1 MTKSS
6 QELQMWES
14 DETLGFPLRKY
25 LETKLAS
32 AKIDKDEF
40 ILSEYFDALDVE
52 DSYHLG
58 ELNGEI
64 GALEGLLKDFPLLNF
79 VKKGE

>member
-1 MTKSS
+1 MTKYGDVFGV
-6 QELQMWES
+6 LES
-14 DETLGFPLRKY
+14 LRKY

-32 AKIDKDEF
+32 AKIDKDEL
-40 ILSEYFDALDVE
+40 ILSEYFDAYDVE

-64 GALEGLLKDFPLLNF
+64 GALEELLKDSPLLNF
-79 VKKGE
+79 IKKGE

>member
-1 MTKSS
+1 MTKYGDVFGVI
-6 QELQMWES
+6 ES
-14 DETLGFPLRKY
+14 LRKY

-32 AKIDKDEF
+32 AKIDKDEL

-52 DSYHLG
+52 DSYQLG
-58 ELNGEI
+58 QLNGEI
-64 GALEGLLKDFPLLNF
+64 GALEELLKDFPLLNF

>member
-6 QELQMWES
+6 QELQMWET
-14 DETLGFPLRKY
+14 DETLRFSLRKR

-32 AKIDKDEF
+32 AKIDKDEL
-40 ILSEYFDALDVE
+40 ILSEYFDAFDVE
-52 DSYHLG
+52 DSYQLG
-58 ELNGEI
+58 QLNGEI

-79 VKKGE
+79 EKKGE

>member
-1 MTKSS
+1 MTKYGDVFGV
-6 QELQMWES
+6 LES
-14 DETLGFPLRKY
+14 LRKY

-32 AKIDKDEF
+32 AKIDKEELV
-40 ILSEYFDALDVE
+40 LSEYFDAYDVE

-64 GALEGLLKDFPLLNF
+64 GALEELLKDSPLLNF
-79 VKKGE
+79 IKKGE